1 MPERDE
7 TRAVPHAI
15 AAWARCSKSS
25 REDVLLEIGERIET
39 LCRDLNDPIMETD
52 ETTEEFLASCVAARD
67 LLEWAARTHGGDHG
81 GTEDE
86 DRVD

>member
-1 MPERDE
+1 MPDRDE

-15 AAWARCSKSS
+15 DAWARCPSSS
-25 REDVLLEIGERIET
+25 RSDVLAEIGERIET

-52 ETTEEFLASCVAARD
+52 ETTEEFLAACVAARD
-67 LLEWAARTHGGDHG
+67 LLEWAARTHGGESDGTGHG
-81 GTEDE
+81 